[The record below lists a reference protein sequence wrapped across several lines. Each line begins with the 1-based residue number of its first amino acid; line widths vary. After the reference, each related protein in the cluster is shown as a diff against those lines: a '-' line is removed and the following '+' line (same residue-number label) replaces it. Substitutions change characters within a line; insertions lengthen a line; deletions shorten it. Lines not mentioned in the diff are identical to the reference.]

1 MARIPIHTLE
11 SAPDASR
18 PILEAILASPGNPG
32 RILALQGQL
41 AEAPATLA
49 AYISMRKAI
58 EEHATLTPATRF
70 AIQLT
75 VSSAHHSDY
84 SLAVN
89 TMLATRAGW
98 SDADLAAL
106 RAGAFTRDPKL
117 ARLLAVVREAATN
130 DGTVQNATWSAAV
143 DAGCTPAELVEAYV
157 CIALT
162 VFVNH
167 FVAYAGTPV
176 DVPGDPVP
184 AQRRSPWT

>member
-11 SAPDASR
+11 TAPDASR
-18 PILEAILASPGNPG
+18 PILEAILASPGSPG

-58 EEHATLTPATRF
+58 EEHATLDRGTRF

-75 VSSAHHSDY
+75 VSSAQHSDY

-98 SDADLAAL
+98 SDEDVTAL
-106 RAGAFTRDPKL
+106 RAGDFTRDTKL
-117 ARLLAVVREAATN
+117 ARLLDLVREAATN
-130 DGTVQNATWSAAV
+130 GGAVQSATWSAAV
-143 DAGCTPAELVEAYV
+143 DAGWTATELVEAYV

-162 VFVNH
+162 VFVNQ
-167 FVAYAGTPV
+167 FVAYAATPV
-176 DVPGDPVP
+176 DVPGGPVP